1 MFFRAD
7 NANISMQF
15 GVYDGNWPA
24 ECLCI
29 SWGKD
34 SLTANVWDEFLY
46 LIIRAILNTG
56 PSRQS
61 VLGIAKYK
69 TVWVMNVLKC

>member
-15 GVYDGNWPA
+15 GVYDGNWQA

-34 SLTANVWDEFLY
+34 SFTANVWDVFLY
-46 LIIRAILNTG
+46 LNIRAILNPG
-56 PSRQS
+56 PSRHS
-61 VLGIAKYK
+61 VLGISKY
-69 TVWVMNVLKC
+69 

>member
-1 MFFRAD
+1 M
-7 NANISMQF
+7 ISMQF

-34 SLTANVWDEFLY
+34 SFTANIWDVFLN
-46 LIIRAILNTG
+46 LIIRAILNPG

-61 VLGIAKYK
+61 VLGMDKY
-69 TVWVMNVLKC
+69 